1 MQRIGIELICICDL
15 HEISKIKHPDLIT
28 DLLDHLQL
36 MADEQIGQP
45 VFFLKILKHLDD
57 LGLQGNIQCRN
68 GLITDYKFRLYG
80 KCSCN
85 GNPLTLSAG
94 KLMRI
99 LQKILLF
106 KANHAD
112 QFFCTLLT
120 FFLRVHF
127 MDCHRLTDDILHCMA
142 WVQRGIG
149 ILKNG
154 LHFFAVWKQFFFT
167 HGSDLCS
174 FIKNLTACGF
184 MIT

>member
-45 VFFLKILKHLDD
+45 VFFLKILKHLND
-57 LGLQGNIQCRN
+57 LGLQGNIQRRN
-68 GLITDYKFRLYG
+68 GLIADYKFRLYG

-94 KLMRI
+94 ELMRI
-99 LQKILLF
+99 LQKILF
-106 KANHAD
+106 FEANHAD

-127 MDCHRLTDDILHCMA
+127 MDLHRLTDDILHCMA

-154 LHFFAVWKQFFFT
+154 LHFFAVWKQFFFP

-174 FIKNLTACGF
+174 LIKNLTACGF